1 MNGLAIISVILFH
14 AAGWGYTAMFAWTP
28 RYLPVTAPNFDQV
41 GTLPYYVFRL
51 IDQAVVFSIPAFL
64 FVSGAFVA
72 ISQSGLTRKMGMGK
86 LWNRIKGLIFP
97 YLVWSML
104 MIILRSVDGNPPGL
118 VELGRMLL
126 LGSSAP
132 AYYYVPLLVQLV
144 LISPIVLFLADE
156 RPGLLLVIAVVA
168 TLLVNLLPY
177 ALALQGEITFVKD
190 VSRLLPK
197 WFFMT
202 RLFWFASG
210 MIFARHITAFRDFL
224 QRWKSTIL
232 TLTVILFV
240 AGVLEWEFLLR
251 TSAQP
256 WIDHRETIIDSLY
269 SAGVISCLLA
279 YTNVKLPMT
288 TFLNTMGSRSYGIYL
303 AHIPVMEIVARGIY
317 HALPEALGMPLFF
330 MGLLTLMG
338 LGIPLALMKTF
349 RSTFLVRVYSI
360 AFG

>member
-1 MNGLAIISVILFH
+1 
-14 AAGWGYTAMFAWTP
+14 
-28 RYLPVTAPNFDQV
+28 
-41 GTLPYYVFRL
+41 
-51 IDQAVVFSIPAFL
+51 
-64 FVSGAFVA
+64 
-72 ISQSGLTRKMGMGK
+72 
-86 LWNRIKGLIFP
+86 
-97 YLVWSML
+97 
-104 MIILRSVDGNPPGL
+104 
-118 VELGRMLL
+118 
-126 LGSSAP
+126 
-132 AYYYVPLLVQLV
+132 
-144 LISPIVLFLADE
+144 
-156 RPGLLLVIAVVA
+156 
-168 TLLVNLLPY
+168 
-177 ALALQGEITFVKD
+177 
-190 VSRLLPK
+190 
-197 WFFMT
+197 MT

-330 MGLLTLMG
+330 MGFLTLMG